1 VSRRDAIKMSP
12 EEAQAFFEE
21 QKTVT
26 CATNGRDGFP
36 HLMPLWYVLRD
47 TRLWGWTYAKSQK
60 TKNLERDPRAT
71 LLVEAGIDYAE
82 LRGVMLRCD
91 VVVHRELE
99 VIEGIAM
106 ELVDRYSG
114 PGPEFDPVREG
125 FRQQA
130 PKRVGLEFVERD
142 RVTWDHRKLG
152 GAY

>member
-1 VSRRDAIKMSP
+1 L
-12 EEAQAFFEE
+12 EER
-21 QKTVT
+21 KTVT
-26 CATNGRDGFP
+26 CATNGHDGFP

-47 TRLWGWTYAKSQK
+47 GRLWGWTYAKSQK

-71 LLVEAGIDYAE
+71 LLVEAGLAYEE

-91 VVVHRELE
+91 VVIHRELE

-114 PGPEFDPVREG
+114 PGPEYDGVRDG
-125 FRQQA
+125 FRRQA
-130 PKRVGLEFVERD
+130 PKRVGLEFVERG